1 MADVKISAEIRKE
14 FGKGSARR
22 ARAKDRI
29 PGVIYGHGT
38 DPVHVL
44 LPGYDLMMALKNPNV
59 LITLDVEGRQELVIP
74 KAVQREV
81 LVNRLVHV
89 DLLVVKRGEQVT
101 VDVPVHI
108 EGDLAPGQHVTEQL
122 LSTVRIEA
130 EATHLPEYVV
140 ASVQGLAGGDH
151 VLAKDLKLAPGSVLG
166 IDGEEVVVAISS
178 AQAAEAPAEG
188 EGGSEEA

>member
-22 ARAKDRI
+22 ARRQDKI
-29 PGVIYGHGT
+29 PGVIYGHRT

-44 LPGYDLMMALKNPNV
+44 LPSYDLMMALKNPNV
-59 LITLDVEGRQELVIP
+59 LITLDVEGRKELVIP
-74 KAVQREV
+74 KAVQREI

-89 DLLVVKRGEQVT
+89 DLLVVKSGEQVH

-108 EGDLAPGQHVTEQL
+108 EGDLAPGQHVTEQML
-122 LSTVRIEA
+122 TTVPVVA

-140 ASVQGLAGGDH
+140 ASVEGLGGGDH
-151 VLAKDLKLAPGSVLG
+151 VLAKDLKLPAGTTLDV
-166 IDGEEVVVAISS
+166 DDNEVVISIS
-178 AQAAEAPAEG
+178 TAQAAEPRAGEG
-188 EGGSEEA
+188 EGAEEA